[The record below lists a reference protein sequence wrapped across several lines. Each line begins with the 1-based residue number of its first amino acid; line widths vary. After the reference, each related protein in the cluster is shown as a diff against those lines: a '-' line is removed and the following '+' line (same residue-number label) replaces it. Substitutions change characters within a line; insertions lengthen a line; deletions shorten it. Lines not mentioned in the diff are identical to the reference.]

1 MLALWSDSYN
11 PETLAEFNGDREAYI
26 KSLTPEGRAVLS
38 RVESFLSLSGG
49 ATQSGAILNTESV
62 DSLTK
67 SFESG
72 ELTAED
78 FSSEIGHLTTAQQA
92 RFLQRFVQRLNLID
106 QGKELLMNSA
116 DAKAV
121 ALSIHKT
128 LANYATVEYFFKLAA
143 ALHFEKTRRMS
154 WDDATRMGARPTAD
168 YAGGSAVIQKWTT
181 NWDQILPGTESAA
194 RKAMREQRD
203 LGVLDLGN
211 RALNGFGRLM
221 FSNIFLMFQATAI
234 PTHMYAAIRHP
245 LRASASIAMLSSA
258 AYYITQALAGE
269 DEEERVLE
277 ATREMA
283 GMDSWA
289 LLSKDQVD
297 DIVNAFKGLVG
308 DSTMSNGTF
317 FNNDLPGVV
326 RKLISTKPF
335 QAVGAPERGRSTV
348 IDLSD
353 FSSPAMSFAM
363 QMYEKGLHLRKGEGL
378 RSLDRGAF
386 FAGFLPEALVGTAH
400 WARNFIMDRERT
412 LYQKSFKAAKGLA
425 SQFAA
430 GLHPMTRF
438 ASPDAKMV
446 METFTGRSIYEMSEG
461 LPAMPY
467 EQPTLGA
474 TTANFVMGMAAR
486 KGQVYSI
493 KGSLAKFPEDK
504 PTRLQR
510 LVENVF
516 GPVFTKKLSK
526 DTVLE
531 AKVKRATSASRAN
544 LERSFRAAYRE
555 HYYLEQAGIPQ
566 TFDNVLRRYFL
577 FNRDVTEVGTYRDP
591 GIRKDAVTPMGVFI
605 RNAYEEDP
613 EYGKYVQTATTRMVR
628 DYIFKD
634 KRYHALMEMSRRRLV
649 DPSIAERMF
658 SGLIDSSNYEIASL
672 AREIL
677 VKRGDLKDLRTWY
690 SVISRIPVD
699 DMTGILGKEAA
710 RDLYRLFAN
719 HNMFDDVHAPD
730 LEDLNKLFGASM
742 YDALPTQVILN
753 LERR

>member
-1 MLALWSDSYN
+1 
-11 PETLAEFNGDREAYI
+11 
-26 KSLTPEGRAVLS
+26 
-38 RVESFLSLSGG
+38 
-49 ATQSGAILNTESV
+49 
-62 DSLTK
+62 
-67 SFESG
+67 
-72 ELTAED
+72 
-78 FSSEIGHLTTAQQA
+78 
-92 RFLQRFVQRLNLID
+92 
-106 QGKELLMNSA
+106 
-116 DAKAV
+116 
-121 ALSIHKT
+121 
-128 LANYATVEYFFKLAA
+128 
-143 ALHFEKTRRMS
+143 
-154 WDDATRMGARPTAD
+154 
-168 YAGGSAVIQKWTT
+168 
-181 NWDQILPGTESAA
+181 
-194 RKAMREQRD
+194 
-203 LGVLDLGN
+203 
-211 RALNGFGRLM
+211 
-221 FSNIFLMFQATAI
+221 
-234 PTHMYAAIRHP
+234 
-245 LRASASIAMLSSA
+245 
-258 AYYITQALAGE
+258 
-269 DEEERVLE
+269 
-277 ATREMA
+277 
-283 GMDSWA
+283 
-289 LLSKDQVD
+289 
-297 DIVNAFKGLVG
+297 
-308 DSTMSNGTF
+308 
-317 FNNDLPGVV
+317 
-326 RKLISTKPF
+326 
-335 QAVGAPERGRSTV
+335 
-348 IDLSD
+348 
-353 FSSPAMSFAM
+353 
-363 QMYEKGLHLRKGEGL
+363 
-378 RSLDRGAF
+378 
-386 FAGFLPEALVGTAH
+386 
-400 WARNFIMDRERT
+400 
-412 LYQKSFKAAKGLA
+412 
-425 SQFAA
+425 
-430 GLHPMTRF
+430 MTRF

-446 METFTGRSIYEMSEG
+446 LETFTGRSIYEMSEG

-516 GPVFTKKLSK
+516 GPVFTKKLST
-526 DTVLE
+526 DTALE

-566 TFDNVLRRYFL
+566 TFDSVLRRYFM
-577 FNRDVTEVGTYRDP
+577 FDRDVTEVGTYRDP